1 MTQTPIVDIKNMSY
15 FYGQGDHRRAILQN
29 VSLQVFPGEMVVLK
43 GPSGSGKTTLL
54 TIIGGLRRPQ
64 EGVCLVN
71 GQDIARMSKSKADEF
86 RRSIGFVFQQ
96 HNLLGFLN
104 VRDNI
109 VMSGTLRKI
118 TSMFDLS
125 ERIKNLLSDVG
136 LGGLHRR
143 FPKNLSVGQKQR
155 VSIIRALVNDP
166 VLILADEPTA
176 SLDWDSANRV
186 MQIFKQQVKE
196 HGKSLILVSHDD
208 RLFSYADRVVT
219 LLDGQLVPS

>member
-1 MTQTPIVDIKNMSY
+1 
-15 FYGQGDHRRAILQN
+15 
-29 VSLQVFPGEMVVLK
+29 MVILK

-64 EGVCLVN
+64 EGTCIVK
-71 GQDIARMSKSKADEF
+71 GQNISNISRTGAAEF

-109 VMSGTLRKI
+109 LMSGVLGRSMSKSGLVEKI
-118 TSMFDLS
+118 KTYLM
-125 ERIKNLLSDVG
+125 DVG
-136 LGGLHRR
+136 LSGLLRR
-143 FPKNLSVGQKQR
+143 FPKHLSVGQKQR
-155 VSIIRALVNDP
+155 VSIIRALINDP

-176 SLDWDSANRV
+176 SLDWESANRV

-196 HGKSLILVSHDD
+196 QGKSVILVSHDD
-208 RLFSYADRVVT
+208 RLFAYADRVVN
-219 LLDGQLVPS
+219 LLDGRIVS

>member
-96 HNLLGFLN
+96 HNLLSFLN

-219 LLDGQLVPS
+219 LVDGRLVQS